1 MTNAV
6 PAAGIE
12 PRTFRLLSERANHCA
27 KPAGL
32 EKGVTNDSLNIFFKV

>member
-1 MTNAV
+1 MTNEV

-27 KPAGL
+27 KPAG
-32 EKGVTNDSLNIFFKV
+32 V